1 MADDVLKPVVI
12 EEIPFPELNLST
24 SGSNSSGNSTILT
37 PLETIE
43 RKLPDTFVSRTVIAD
58 SLNTQSRKILSDYS
72 FGEYGSISIG
82 KYQAGVSGD
91 IKISPNGIVTR
102 NKNGETTIGLDGDTG
117 DATFKGQLLAGN
129 VITGGIDIT
138 GAGAINFNDG
148 TNKAVLD
155 ASGLVSTNSFAE
167 TNSAN
172 GSLNQGLTGSNE
184 TDITGASLSVANTR
198 RRLILILYS
207 LSYSLF
213 QTTGNT
219 GSLTIRLQYRS
230 SGGNWVELGRMINFN
245 TPIADYS
252 TRTYSNFYLFFMG
265 SVVTYDFK
273 LTAQIEGNTGTATA
287 NIYNFNFSYI
297 IFGR

>member
-1 MADDVLKPVVI
+1 MDDKILKPTI
-12 EEIPFPELNLST
+12 ITEIPFPNTILET
-24 SGSNSSGNSTILT
+24 SGSDSSGNTTILT
-37 PLETIE
+37 PTETIE
-43 RKLPDTFVSRTVIAD
+43 RKLPDIFVSRTVIAD
-58 SLNTQSRKILSDYS
+58 SLNTQSRKILSDFT

-91 IKISPNGIVTR
+91 IKLSPNGIVTR
-102 NKNGETTIGLDGDTG
+102 NKNGDTTIGLDGDTG

-167 TNSAN
+167 TNSVNA
-172 GSLNQGLTGSNE
+172 GLNQTISGSSE

-198 RRLILILYS
+198 RRLILILFS
-207 LSYSLF
+207 LSSALF
-213 QTTGNT
+213 QTVGNT
-219 GSLTIRLQYRS
+219 GALTIRLQYRS
-230 SGGNWVELGRMINFN
+230 SGGSWGELQRMTNFN
-245 TPIADYS
+245 TPITDYS
-252 TRTYSNFYLFFMG
+252 TRTYSNFYIAFMG
-265 SVVTYDFK
+265 SAVTYDFK

-287 NIYNFNFSYI
+287 NIYSFTFSYI